1 MASASEEWYT
11 STFEEV
17 RSGLSELRYVH
28 VPSSL
33 RAGFGREAH
42 IGRKLKE
49 LGRERMRLRGVTANS
64 LTAV

>member
-1 MASASEEWYT
+1 MVHE
-11 STFEEV
+11 TFEEV
-17 RSGLSELRYVH
+17 RSGLLELRYL
-28 VPSSL
+28 PSNL

-42 IGRKLKE
+42 IGRKVRE